1 MEPLLHF
8 FSVNGSMDDV
18 ETPPPLRLNLS
29 RLSPTIDDVEQLGA
43 FLTEKYG
50 KPFDNDDD
58 LGTDTYRRMDP
69 YTHIYQFNNGSLYLI
84 KFSSDPTHKDLIQH
98 EWNIYTKIYRLKETS
113 YFIQGIEGGTFKGC
127 AYIILP
133 LVNAKSL
140 EESIAKESIANL
152 SKSDIFRILST
163 VADALV
169 YLLAND
175 ICHGDMHAGNILLTD
190 DGVKIIDFD
199 KAGPCDEMMNV
210 GYTSVKNR
218 KALRKDLNFIGVPYN
233 THTGFF
239 VMVKDIFRKKGIS
252 VNKIDEI
259 IDKYINSNSNREEIE
274 EAYVSMKDILTKLQ
288 KGGRRTRRRRRRVLN
303 RRVTSSK

>member
-1 MEPLLHF
+1 
-8 FSVNGSMDDV
+8 MDDV

-29 RLSPTIDDVEQLGA
+29 RLSPTIDDVEQLEA
-43 FLTEKYG
+43 FLTKKYG
-50 KPFDNDDD
+50 KPFDNDDE
-58 LGTDTYRRMDP
+58 LGPDTYRRMDP

-84 KFSSDPTHKDLIQH
+84 KFSSDPMHKGLIQH
-98 EWNIYTKIYRLKETS
+98 ECNIYTQIYALEKTS
-113 YFIQGIEGGTFKGC
+113 YFIEGIEGGTFKGC

-140 EESIAKESIANL
+140 EESIAKL
-152 SKSDIFRILST
+152 SNSDIFSILST
-163 VADALV
+163 VADALLFLV
-169 YLLAND
+169 AND

-199 KAGPCDEMMNV
+199 KAGPCDGEMNV
-210 GYTSVKNR
+210 GYTSVKSR

-239 VMVKDIFRKKGIS
+239 GMVKDIFRKKGIS
-252 VNKIDEI
+252 TNKIDEI
-259 IDKYINSNSNREEIE
+259 IDKYINSNSNREKIE
-274 EAYVSMKDILTKLQ
+274 EAYVSMKDILANVPN
-288 KGGRRTRRRRRRVLN
+288 GGRRTRRRRRRMLK